1 MSSPSWPS
9 HSFAFQPIID
19 VEERR
24 VHSYEALLRGVGG
37 EPAPHVLA
45 RVPREEL
52 YDFDACARRGAI
64 SLAARLGMTCTL
76 NLNFLPRSLE
86 RSPRTVHD
94 AVEAAAREGW
104 TADRLVLEVTESE
117 VIDDLTR
124 FTAAMD
130 EARCLGVRIA
140 IDDFGAGYAGL
151 TLLADF
157 QPDEV
162 KLDMHLVHGIESHG
176 PRQAIVR
183 AVAQA
188 CFDLGIDVIAEGVET
203 AEERDWFLAQG
214 VRLFQG
220 FLVAR
225 PGFETLPP
233 VHP

>member
-1 MSSPSWPS
+1 M
-9 HSFAFQPIID
+9 
-19 VEERR
+19 
-24 VHSYEALLRGVGG
+24 HSYEALLRGAAG
-37 EPAPHVLA
+37 EPASQVLA
-45 RVPREEL
+45 RVPREDL
-52 YDFDACARRGAI
+52 YDFDASARRGAI
-64 SLAARLGMTCTL
+64 ALAARLGMCCTL

-86 RSPRTVHD
+86 RSQRTVQD
-94 AVEAAAREGW
+94 AVDAAERARW

-117 VIDDLTR
+117 VIDDLSR

-130 EARCLGVRIA
+130 EARSLGVRIA

-162 KLDMHLVHGIESHG
+162 KLDMHLVRGIESHG

-183 AVAQA
+183 AVIQA

-203 AEERDWFLAQG
+203 ADERDWFLEHG

-220 FLVAR
+220 YLLAR
-225 PGFETLPP
+225 PGFESLPLLQ
-233 VHP
+233 VAA